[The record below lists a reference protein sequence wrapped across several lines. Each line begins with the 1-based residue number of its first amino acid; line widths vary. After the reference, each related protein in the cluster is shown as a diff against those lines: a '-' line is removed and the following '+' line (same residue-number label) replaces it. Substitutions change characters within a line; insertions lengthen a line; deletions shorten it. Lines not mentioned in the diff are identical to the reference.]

1 MGVAQKR
8 SPERTPERSQERLK
22 DRSLGAVV
30 RDIGGN
36 LDRIVRAEIRLA
48 VAELRAGLEAAG
60 AGAMLIL
67 AGVACATLAA
77 AFLLL
82 GIMAALALV
91 MPAWLAA
98 LLVAVVVGGAA
109 AALIVIGRGRIPQQA
124 ASTSGEIVPT
134 QRPVT

>member
-1 MGVAQKR
+1 MGVAQER
-8 SPERTPERSQERLK
+8 SPERAPDRTKERSKE
-22 DRSLGAVV
+22 RSLGAVV

-36 LDRIVRAEIRLA
+36 VDRIVRAELRFAI
-48 VAELRAGLEAAG
+48 AELRAGLEAAG

-98 LLVAVVVGGAA
+98 LLVAIAAGGAA
-109 AALIVIGRGRIPQQA
+109 AALIVIGRGRIPRQA
-124 ASTSGEIVPT
+124 ASTSREIAPT